1 MARALGLKVAGT
13 IGILLRAKFQG
24 KIESLREELE
34 RLRATGFCLSEE
46 LYEKVLREVGE
57 V

>member
-34 RLRATGFCLSEE
+34 RLMATGFWLSEE

>member
-24 KIESLREELE
+24 KIE
-34 RLRATGFCLSEE
+34 RLMATGFWLSEE